1 MNLDNLLLRLQAL
14 RERVAEMQAD
24 CSEALPQAYLPELTA
39 TTIAEV
45 TTALSELQSELRGV
59 SDRWQLATN
68 TLNSIIYD
76 WDIERRSVDRTQ
88 GLFDVLGYRPE
99 EVLPTL
105 DWWTSRIH
113 PNDKERVRNEVRD
126 ALATQIEFGT
136 EYRILNKG
144 GSYQYVWD
152 RGLIVRNT
160 SGKAVR
166 VVGSTLDITERKL
179 AEAARHKSQELL
191 RTVVTNAPVVLYVL
205 DKEGVF
211 TLCEGKGLDSL
222 GKKPGQSVGH
232 SVFDLYRNN
241 PEVGENIRRALAG
254 TQVTWISHIG
264 EVAFNNLVT
273 PLRDETGQV
282 YCLVGVATEIT
293 KLKRAEKARRE
304 SKRRFRAIFNNTFQY
319 TGLLTPE
326 GILLEANQAALDFIG
341 SEANAVIG
349 QPFWETPW
357 WNFSPTIQQQLQA
370 AITRVAAGEFVRY
383 EVKIPDADGCLHAFD
398 FSLKPI
404 KDETGQVVLLIP
416 EARDITEIK
425 QAQVALTESEARLQ
439 AILDNS
445 PVSIYLKDLQGRYLL
460 INPECERLSGF
471 SREQLIGK
479 TDYEILPR
487 VVADEFRAND
497 QQVLDTLTPL
507 VQEEVLPTQD
517 GECTYITVKFPLFD
531 AKGIPKAICGISTD
545 ITERKRAE
553 EQIRFQARLLNAVEQ
568 AIMTTDL
575 NGTITYWNRF
585 AETLYGWQSAEA
597 IGRNILEVTPAKVS
611 KPLAAEILS
620 CLQRG
625 ESWYGE
631 FLVQRRDGTTFPAM
645 VSDAPILDRDGVL
658 IGIVGVTSDITQL
671 KQAEAALKQANQ
683 ELELRVQERTSALSE
698 TNRKL
703 EAEIAD
709 RKIAEEELR
718 RSEERFRRAI
728 VHAPFPIMIHAEDGE
743 VIQINQAWTEETGYI
758 HSDIPTTVDWIA
770 RGYEERRELVKE
782 GIDRLYDLDTKVEEG
797 DFTIKTRHGEIKIW
811 DFSSAPLGRLG
822 NGKRL
827 VISMAKDVTDRKQAE
842 EALRQ
847 SEERYRSLVMASAT
861 YVWTADAQ
869 GEALIAPLP
878 WQTLTGMSQEQWK
891 GWGWLEALHPDDRER
906 IAQLWRQ
913 AVETKCLYEAEFRQ
927 RTVDGSYRYFLV
939 RGVPVFEADG
949 SVREWVG
956 ANTDITDRKQAE
968 EKLRQSEA
976 RFRATIEGSLDAFFI
991 FESVRDEG
999 GQIVDFAFVE
1009 LNSNGEKMI
1018 SRRKEEV
1025 IGKRLCE
1032 LMPINRTDGFF
1043 EKYVRVV
1050 ETQEVLEEEFLISSP
1065 EITASWLHHQVVP
1078 LADGIAVTSRDIT
1091 QRKQAEEARKE
1102 SEQRFR
1108 NLVETTSDWIWQVDE
1123 NAVYTYV
1130 SPQVRDILGY
1140 EIEEVLGKT
1149 PFDLMPP
1156 TEAQRVAEIFSQ
1168 IVASRQPFSNLEN
1181 TNLHKDLHPVVLETS
1196 GVPVFDKAGNFRGY
1210 RGIDRDIT
1218 RRKMAQKALRSSEE
1232 RYRSLSACSPV
1243 GIFETDMAGRCL
1255 YTNPRYQEIC
1265 GCTLEESL
1273 GEGWSRFVHLEDRD
1287 RVFAEWSLYAR
1298 DGREYSDEFRIQ
1310 TQEGIV
1316 RWVHVRSS
1324 PMFSAQGEL
1333 IGHVGTVEDITS
1345 RRQAEANIL
1354 AALHQE
1360 QELSELRNSFLSL
1373 VSHEFRTPL
1382 TTIRSSAELLD
1393 RYKNRLSDEK
1403 KQTHHQRIQSAIDRM
1418 TQLLDEVLLIGQ
1430 AEAGKLKFEPQPID
1444 LVPWCR
1450 DLVEGM
1456 IVVVENAHFNKSH
1469 QHAIAFTSSGECT
1482 DAQMDEKLLGHI
1494 LTNLLSN
1501 AIKYSPEGGTVQFDL
1516 VCTAREA
1523 IFRITDG
1530 GIGIPEEYLP
1540 QLFESFQR
1548 ASNVGAIQGTGL
1560 GLAIVKKAVD
1570 LHGGTIAVES
1580 EVGVGTTFTVRLPL
1594 KTSP

>member
-14 RERVAEMQAD
+14 RERVGEMQAER
-24 CSEALPQAYLPELTA
+24 SEALPQAYLPELTT

-45 TTALSELQSELRGV
+45 STALSELQSDLRGV
-59 SDRWQLATN
+59 SDRWQLATS

-76 WDIERRSVDRTQ
+76 WDIARRTVDRTQ

-105 DWWTSRIH
+105 DWWTERIH
-113 PNDKERVRNEVRD
+113 PDDKERVRNEVRD
-126 ALATQIEFGT
+126 ALATQTEFAT
-136 EYRILNKG
+136 EYQILNKHE
-144 GSYQYVWD
+144 SYRYVWD
-152 RGLIVRNT
+152 RGRIVRNT

-179 AEAARHKSQELL
+179 AEAAQHKSQELL
-191 RTVVTNAPVVLYVL
+191 HTVVTNAPVVLYIL

-211 TLCEGKGLDSL
+211 TLCEGKGLESL
-222 GKKPGQSVGH
+222 GKKPDQLVEH
-232 SVFDLYRNN
+232 SIFELYRNN
-241 PEVGENIRRALAG
+241 PEIGENIRRALAG

-282 YCLVGVATEIT
+282 CCVVGVATEIT
-293 KLKRAEKARRE
+293 KLTRAEKARRE
-304 SKRRFRAIFNNTFQY
+304 SERRFRAIFNN
-319 TGLLTPE
+319 
-326 GILLEANQAALDFIG
+326 
-341 SEANAVIG
+341 
-349 QPFWETPW
+349 
-357 WNFSPTIQQQLQA
+357 
-370 AITRVAAGEFVRY
+370 
-383 EVKIPDADGCLHAFD
+383 
-398 FSLKPI
+398 
-404 KDETGQVVLLIP
+404 
-416 EARDITEIK
+416 
-425 QAQVALTESEARLQ
+425 
-439 AILDNS
+439 
-445 PVSIYLKDLQGRYLL
+445 
-460 INPECERLSGF
+460 
-471 SREQLIGK
+471 
-479 TDYEILPR
+479 
-487 VVADEFRAND
+487 
-497 QQVLDTLTPL
+497 
-507 VQEEVLPTQD
+507 
-517 GECTYITVKFPLFD
+517 
-531 AKGIPKAICGISTD
+531 
-545 ITERKRAE
+545 
-553 EQIRFQARLLNAVEQ
+553 
-568 AIMTTDL
+568 
-575 NGTITYWNRF
+575 
-585 AETLYGWQSAEA
+585 
-597 IGRNILEVTPAKVS
+597 
-611 KPLAAEILS
+611 
-620 CLQRG
+620 
-625 ESWYGE
+625 
-631 FLVQRRDGTTFPAM
+631 
-645 VSDAPILDRDGVL
+645 
-658 IGIVGVTSDITQL
+658 
-671 KQAEAALKQANQ
+671 
-683 ELELRVQERTSALSE
+683 ELELWVQERTAALSE
-698 TNRKL
+698 TNCKL

-709 RKIAEEELR
+709 RKIAQEKLR
-718 RSEERFRRAI
+718 RSKERFRRAI

-743 VIQINQAWTEETGYI
+743 VIQINQAWTDQTGYT
-758 HSDIPTTVDWIA
+758 HSDIPTTAEWTQRA
-770 RGYEERRELVKE
+770 YGERRELIQV
-782 GIDRLYDLDTKVEEG
+782 GIDRLYDLDTRIEEG
-797 DFTIKTRHGEIKIW
+797 EFTITTRHGQTKIW

-827 VISMAKDVTDRKQAE
+827 VISMAKDITARKIVE
-842 EALRQ
+842 NALWQ
-847 SEERYRSLVMASAT
+847 SEERYRLLVMASAT
-861 YVWTADAQ
+861 YVWTTDAQ

-878 WQTLTGMSQEQWK
+878 WQTLTGMSEEQWK
-891 GWGWLEALHPDDRER
+891 GWGWLQALHPDDRER
-906 IAQLWRQ
+906 IAHLWRQ

-927 RTVDGSYRYFLV
+927 RTVDGSYRYFLA

-976 RFRATIEGSLDAFFI
+976 RFRATLEGSLDAFFI
-991 FESVRDEG
+991 FQSVRDEE

-1032 LMPINRTDGFF
+1032 LIPINRTEGFF
-1043 EKYVRVV
+1043 EKYLRVV
-1050 ETQEVLEEEFLISSP
+1050 ETQEVLEEEFPISSP
-1065 EITASWLHHQVVP
+1065 EITASWLHHQVIP
-1078 LADGIAVTSRDIT
+1078 LADGIAVTSKDISD
-1091 QRKQAEEARKE
+1091 RKMAEEARKE
-1102 SEQRFR
+1102 SEERFR

-1156 TEAQRVAEIFSQ
+1156 EEAQRVAEIFSH
-1168 IVASRQPFSNLEN
+1168 IVGLRQPFTNLEN
-1181 TNLHKDLHPVVLETS
+1181 TNFHKNLHPVVLDTS

-1218 RRKMAQKALRSSEE
+1218 QRKIAQEALRTNEE
-1232 RYRSLSACSPV
+1232 RFRSLSTCSPV

-1255 YTNPRYQEIC
+1255 YTNPRSQEIC
-1265 GCTLEESL
+1265 GFTLEESL
-1273 GEGWSRFVHLEDRD
+1273 GEGWSRFVHPEDRD
-1287 RVFAEWSLYAR
+1287 RVLAQWSLCAR
-1298 DGREYSDEFRIQ
+1298 DGREYSDEFRFQ
-1310 TQEGIV
+1310 TKERIV
-1316 RWVHVRSS
+1316 RWVHARSS

-1345 RRQAEANIL
+1345 RRQAEVDML
-1354 AALHQE
+1354 ATLDRE
-1360 QELSELRNSFLSL
+1360 RELSELRNSFLSL

-1393 RYKNRLSDEK
+1393 RYNNRLSDEK
-1403 KQTHHQRIQSAIDRM
+1403 KQTHYRRIESAVERM
-1418 TQLLDEVLLIGQ
+1418 TQLLNEVLLIGQ
-1430 AEAGKLKFEPQPID
+1430 AEAGKLKFEPTPMD

-1456 IVVVENAHFNKSH
+1456 QVVVENAHANEIH
-1469 QHAIAFTSSGECT
+1469 QHALAQRSLYEIAFTSSGECV

-1516 VCTAREA
+1516 VCTEREA
-1523 IFRITDG
+1523 IFRITDS

-1548 ASNVGAIQGTGL
+1548 ASNVGTIQGTGL

-1570 LHGGTIAVES
+1570 LHRGTIAVES

-1594 KTSP
+1594 DTSP